1 MAEAKKYYLTNR
13 KEDKMLIIK
22 LQGSDKVIQ
31 TFKTKAE
38 AEARL
43 KVLAKNQNASVAIQ
57 KKDGKF
63 QKKH

>member
-1 MAEAKKYYLTNR
+1 MAEAKKYYLSNR
-13 KEDKMLIIK
+13 KEDKMWIIK

-38 AEARL
+38 AEAIL
-43 KVLAKNQNASVAIQ
+43 KVLAKNQNASVSI
-57 KKDGKF
+57 KTKDGKF